1 MQKRFLILIAVF
13 FFTSFNVQSQ
23 LLSLDE
29 VIIAPTKESDQID
42 ELLLG
47 KKWEKY
53 NYEVHSDSGFVKH
66 IWVIKNNYNDL
77 KSYFT
82 YQQYDASAIEN
93 HITYQFSDRNL
104 YKSFLIDL
112 KKKDYKVLTLKKKKA
127 KKKKDKSKGKVEEYY
142 FLSEKNNSLVVV
154 KDVFMLGFNV
164 FLTSAYNANSQIGK
178 RILEEREND

>member
-1 MQKRFLILIAVF
+1 MQKRVLFILASVF
-13 FFTSFNVQSQ
+13 FFSIAAKSQ
-23 LLSLDE
+23 TLSLDE
-29 VIIAPTKESDQID
+29 VISAPAKESDHVD

-66 IWVIKNNYNDL
+66 IWMIKNNYNDL

-93 HITYQFSDRNL
+93 HIIYQYSDRNL

-112 KKKDYKVLTLKKKKA
+112 KKKDYKLLPNKKKKS
-127 KKKKDKSKGKVEEYY
+127 KKKKDKSKSKDQEFY
-142 FLSEKNNSLVVV
+142 FLSEKNNSIVVV

-178 RILEEREND
+178 RILEERDDD